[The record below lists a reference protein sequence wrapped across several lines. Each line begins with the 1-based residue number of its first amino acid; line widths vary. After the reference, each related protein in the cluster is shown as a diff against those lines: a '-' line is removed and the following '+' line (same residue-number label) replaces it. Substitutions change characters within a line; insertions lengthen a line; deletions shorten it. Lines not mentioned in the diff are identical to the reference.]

1 MTKCWKV
8 KHLKKIKSTVLKMKY
23 FSMVD
28 NETSIK
34 MSKETA
40 IIKLS
45 KMIGKSMSLIM
56 LLFYGITQ

>member
-1 MTKCWKV
+1 
-8 KHLKKIKSTVLKMKY
+8 
-23 FSMVD
+23 MVD